1 MIIPICMSTGGVQYK
16 IEARNYDKLERF
28 VEHARDNMV
37 SPCMFHLLSHI
48 CDVDEFKKSKRDLI
62 KNFERGLKRAF
73 KGSEQVCPN
82 VQVAYSIEFKYT
94 NNNEING
101 SEGAY
106 EYKPVRFPI
115 KVEAERNQP
124 FLHLHFYV
132 IADCN
137 KTHPTTFKDKAL
149 ASLNE
154 IGGLRAG
161 RYFVSNKGELYKKVK
176 DNYDD
181 CFQRI
186 LYIGKIDQKSDDIP
200 FRKTFGSSKLHS
212 KITAP

>member
-1 MIIPICMSTGGVQYK
+1 MTTGGAKYK
-16 IEARNYDKLERF
+16 VEERNYDKLEGF
-28 VEHARDNMV
+28 VKHARDNMV

-48 CDVDEFKKSKRDLI
+48 YDADEFKKSKRNLI
-62 KNFERGLKRAF
+62 KSFERGLKRAF
-73 KGSEQVCPN
+73 KDSEQVCPN
-82 VQVAYSIEFKYT
+82 VQIAYSIEFKHT
-94 NNNEING
+94 NEKEVNG

-106 EYKPVRFPI
+106 EYEPSSFLRPKG
-115 KVEAERNQP
+115 KQP
-124 FLHLHFYV
+124 FLHIHFYV

-137 KTHPTTFKDKAL
+137 KTHPTTFKNKAI

-176 DNYDD
+176 DDYDD

-200 FRKTFGSSKLHS
+200 FQKKFGISKLHS